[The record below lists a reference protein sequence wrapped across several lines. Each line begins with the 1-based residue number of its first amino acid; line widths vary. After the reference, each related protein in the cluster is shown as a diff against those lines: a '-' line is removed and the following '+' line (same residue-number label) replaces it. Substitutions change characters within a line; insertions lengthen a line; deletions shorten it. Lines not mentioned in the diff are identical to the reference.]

1 MARLITQIL
10 GVMTGSV
17 GDIVFRRRGGQSYVS
32 AKPSGYSPRTDAP
45 SVARKKQFKTA
56 VEIAKNINAIPILKA
71 VWPVDSSKQM
81 SKFQKMVSVNYKL
94 VSGEDLTGQ
103 PTLTPNLG
111 FEMTTPV
118 VQLNADSVHFSAGQL
133 GVDLGIDTSIE
144 KYFSVAGIIVMK
156 SPSDLLSQD
165 ITVLKFK
172 TAQQNL
178 DLITDISVTIPLSGI
193 DQQYLAK
200 YTVKRAFFAFLTLD
214 DNGNVVKHSATYG
227 S

>member
-111 FEMTTPV
+111 FEMTTRSEERRV
-118 VQLNADSVHFSAGQL
+118 GK
-133 GVDLGIDTSIE
+133 E
-144 KYFSVAGIIVMK
+144 C
-156 SPSDLLSQD
+156 
-165 ITVLKFK
+165 
-172 TAQQNL
+172 
-178 DLITDISVTIPLSGI
+178 
-193 DQQYLAK
+193 
-200 YTVKRAFFAFLTLD
+200 RARWW
-214 DNGNVVKHSATYG
+214 
-227 S
+227 